1 MVHVRTAAA
10 HLTTA
15 ASLHIVLC
23 RVCLPACSGPI
34 LLLFE
39 SEREME
45 ASGVFL
51 LDNAVV
57 MRDGAIPRTV
67 PDLVT
72 SLFGR

>member
-1 MVHVRTAAA
+1 
-10 HLTTA
+10 
-15 ASLHIVLC
+15 
-23 RVCLPACSGPI
+23 
-34 LLLFE
+34 
-39 SEREME
+39 ME